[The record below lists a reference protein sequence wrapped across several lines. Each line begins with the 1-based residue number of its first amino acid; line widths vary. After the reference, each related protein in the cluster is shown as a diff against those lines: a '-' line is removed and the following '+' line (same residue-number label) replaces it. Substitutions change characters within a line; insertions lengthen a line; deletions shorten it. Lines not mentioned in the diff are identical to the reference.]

1 MADRLGAEQT
11 LKNDPTSRDIRVSR
25 FFSGWS
31 CRAGMADCRAKNR
44 VSRPLRKFLRRS
56 LDNVE
61 RSVMSQTANSQPPQ
75 IKSRIGAILR
85 ATSGNFLEQFDFFLF
100 GFYASYIAKAFF
112 PSENETAALL
122 NTFGVFWLG
131 ALMRPVGAIVLG
143 AYIDRIGRRL
153 GLIVTLAIMAAG
165 TVIITICPTYA
176 SIGVAA
182 PVIVLI
188 GRLLQGF
195 SAGVELGG
203 VSVYLSEIATPGNK
217 GFYTSFQ
224 SSSQQVAIFVAAII
238 GYALNELVTGD
249 SFAFLAGIEFAKWR
263 IPFFIGCLIIPFIF
277 FLRRTLEETPEFL
290 AMKKHPS
297 TSEVFSSAA
306 VTGKIIVLGMMM
318 AVLTTTTFYF
328 VTVYTPTFGKSVL
341 KLSSQDALL
350 VTLLVAVT
358 NFIWNPVGGAVSYRL
373 GRKPVLLAIACLS
386 LVTAYPALHWLVAAP
401 TFGKMLA
408 VEMMFSFYFGVYSGT
423 MLGALVEVVPAH
435 VRTTCFS
442 LAFALAA
449 GLFGTF
455 TPFASTWLIDHTGD
469 KASPGFWLMCAATL
483 GIVAALVIYRGGKTI
498 ATRDVVPA

>member
-1 MADRLGAEQT
+1 
-11 LKNDPTSRDIRVSR
+11 
-25 FFSGWS
+25 
-31 CRAGMADCRAKNR
+31 
-44 VSRPLRKFLRRS
+44 
-56 LDNVE
+56 
-61 RSVMSQTANSQPPQ
+61 MSETATTPAPV

-100 GFYASYIAKAFF
+100 GFYASAIAKAFF

-122 NTFGVFWLG
+122 NAFGVFWLG

-143 AYIDRIGRRL
+143 AYIDRIGRRK
-153 GLIVTLAIMAAG
+153 GLIVTLSIMAIG
-165 TVIITICPTYA
+165 TVVIAFCPTYA
-176 SIGVAA
+176 TIGIAA

-203 VSVYLSEIATPGNK
+203 VSVYLAEISTPGNR

-224 SSSQQVAIFVAAII
+224 SSSQQVAIFVASILGFVLSESMPAATVAAW
-238 GYALNELVTGD
+238 G
-249 SFAFLAGIEFAKWR
+249 WR
-263 IPFFIGCLIIPFIF
+263 IPFFVGCLIIPVIF
-277 FLRRTLEETPEFL
+277 FLRRTLEETPAFL
-290 AMKKHPS
+290 AMKKHPNA
-297 TSEVFSSAA
+297 SEVFASAIA
-306 VTGKIIVLGMMM
+306 NWRIVVLGMMI

-328 VTVYTPTFGKSVL
+328 VTVYTPTFGKTVL

-358 NFIWNPVGGAVSYRL
+358 NFIWNPVGGALSDRI
-373 GRKPVLLAIACLS
+373 GRKPVLVTIAVLS
-386 LVTAYPALHWLVAAP
+386 LVTAYPVLHWLVTDP
-401 TFGKMLA
+401 SFGKLLA

-423 MLGALVEVVPAH
+423 MLGCLVEIVPAH

-455 TPFASTWLIDHTGD
+455 TPFASTWLIDKTGD
-469 KASPGFWLMCAATL
+469 KASPCYWLMFGAAL
-483 GIVAALVIYRGGKTI
+483 GIIAALTVYRGGKTI
-498 ATRDVVPA
+498 ETREAVTA

>member
-1 MADRLGAEQT
+1 MP
-11 LKNDPTSRDIRVSR
+11 PTSS
-25 FFSGWS
+25 S
-31 CRAGMADCRAKNR
+31 
-44 VSRPLRKFLRRS
+44 
-56 LDNVE
+56 
-61 RSVMSQTANSQPPQ
+61 PPQ
-75 IKSRIGAILR
+75 LKSRIGAILR

-100 GFYASYIAKAFF
+100 GFYARYIATAFF

-143 AYIDRIGRRL
+143 AYIDKIGRRQ
-153 GLIVTLAIMAAG
+153 GLIVTLSIMAIG
-165 TVIITICPTYA
+165 TVTIAFCPTYTT
-176 SIGVAA
+176 IGVAA
-182 PVIVLI
+182 PIIVLI

-203 VSVYLSEIATPGNK
+203 VSVYLSEIATPGHK

-224 SSSQQVAIFVAAII
+224 SASQQVAIFVASII
-238 GYALNELVTGD
+238 GFALSEMIPAETVAAWG
-249 SFAFLAGIEFAKWR
+249 WR

-277 FLRRTLEETPEFL
+277 LLRRTLEETPEFL
-290 AMKKHPS
+290 AMKKHP
-297 TSEVFSSAA
+297 TTREVFASAA
-306 VTGKIIVLGMMM
+306 ANWKIIVLGMMV

-328 VTVYTPTFGKSVL
+328 VTVYTPTFGRTVL
-341 KLSSQDALL
+341 KLTSRDALL

-358 NFIWNPVGGAVSYRL
+358 NFIWNPVGGALSDRV
-373 GRKPVLLAIACLS
+373 GRKPVLLTIACLS

-423 MLGALVEVVPAH
+423 MLGCLVEVVPKH

-442 LAFALAA
+442 MAFALAA

-455 TPFASTWLIDHTGD
+455 TPFASTLLIDHTGD
-469 KASPGFWLMCAATL
+469 KASPAYWLMFGAAL
-483 GIVAALVIYRGGKTI
+483 GIIAALTVYRGGKTI
-498 ATRDVVPA
+498 AVQEAAA

>member
-1 MADRLGAEQT
+1 MGQL
-11 LKNDPTSRDIRVSR
+11 S
-25 FFSGWS
+25 
-31 CRAGMADCRAKNR
+31 AGENTFRIGHEIGDKLA
-44 VSRPLRKFLRRS
+44 
-56 LDNVE
+56 
-61 RSVMSQTANSQPPQ
+61 MSQTSETQAPQ

-100 GFYASYIAKAFF
+100 GFYASAIAKAFF

-122 NTFGVFWLG
+122 NAFGVFWLG

-143 AYIDRIGRRL
+143 AYIDRIGRRQ
-153 GLIVTLAIMAAG
+153 GLIVTLGIMAIG
-165 TVIITICPTYA
+165 TVVIAFCPTYA
-176 SIGVAA
+176 TIGVAA
-182 PVIVLI
+182 PVIVLV

-203 VSVYLSEIATPGNK
+203 VSVYLSEISTPGNR

-224 SSSQQVAIFVAAII
+224 SASQQVAIFVASIL
-238 GYALNELVTGD
+238 GFVLSELMPAATVAAWG
-249 SFAFLAGIEFAKWR
+249 WR
-263 IPFFIGCLIIPFIF
+263 IPFFVGCLIIPFIF
-277 FLRRTLEETPEFL
+277 LLRRTLEETPEFL
-290 AMKKHPS
+290 AMKRHP
-297 TSEVFSSAA
+297 TASEVFASAQA
-306 VTGKIIVLGMMM
+306 NWRIVILGMMI
-318 AVLTTTTFYF
+318 AILTTTTFYF
-328 VTVYTPTFGKSVL
+328 VTVYTPTFGRNVL

-358 NFIWNPVGGAVSYRL
+358 NFIWNPVGGAISDRL
-373 GRKPVLLAIACLS
+373 GRKPVLLTIAGLS
-386 LVTAYPALHWLVAAP
+386 FVTAYPALHWLVAEP

-423 MLGALVEVVPAH
+423 MLGCLVEIVPAH

-483 GIVAALVIYRGGKTI
+483 GIIAASIVYRGGKTI
-498 ATRDVVPA
+498 ETREALA

>member
-1 MADRLGAEQT
+1 MMSSSSPPVQ
-11 LKNDPTSRDIRVSR
+11 
-25 FFSGWS
+25 
-31 CRAGMADCRAKNR
+31 
-44 VSRPLRKFLRRS
+44 LR
-56 LDNVE
+56 
-61 RSVMSQTANSQPPQ
+61 
-75 IKSRIGAILR
+75 SRIGAILR

-100 GFYASYIAKAFF
+100 GFYARYIAVAFF

-143 AYIDRIGRRL
+143 AYIDRIGRRK

-165 TVIITICPTYA
+165 TVTIAICPTYA

-224 SSSQQVAIFVAAII
+224 SSSQQVAIFVAAIL
-238 GYALNELVTGD
+238 GYVLSEMVPAATIASWG
-249 SFAFLAGIEFAKWR
+249 WR

-277 FLRRTLEETPEFL
+277 LLRRTLEETPEFL
-290 AMKKHPS
+290 AMKKHP
-297 TSEVFSSAA
+297 TTKEVFASAA
-306 VTGKIIVLGMMM
+306 ANWKIIVLGMMV

-328 VTVYTPTFGKSVL
+328 VTVYTPTFGRTVL
-341 KLSSQDALL
+341 KLTSRDALL

-358 NFIWNPVGGAVSYRL
+358 NFIWNPVGGALSDRV
-373 GRKPVLLAIACLS
+373 GRKPVLLTIACLS

-423 MLGALVEVVPAH
+423 MLGCLVEVVPKH
-435 VRTTCFS
+435 VRT
-442 LAFALAA
+442 
-449 GLFGTF
+449 
-455 TPFASTWLIDHTGD
+455 
-469 KASPGFWLMCAATL
+469 
-483 GIVAALVIYRGGKTI
+483 
-498 ATRDVVPA
+498 

>member
-1 MADRLGAEQT
+1 
-11 LKNDPTSRDIRVSR
+11 V
-25 FFSGWS
+25 FSGWS
-31 CRAGMADCRAKNR
+31 RRADVADCRNKQSNCRLAKRLSATATNTG
-44 VSRPLRKFLRRS
+44 KDFA
-56 LDNVE
+56 
-61 RSVMSQTANSQPPQ
+61 MSQTSTSQPPQ

-100 GFYASYIAKAFF
+100 GFYAPLIAKAFF
-112 PSENETAALL
+112 PAQDETASLL

-165 TVIITICPTYA
+165 TVVITICPTYA
-176 SIGVAA
+176 TIGVAA

-203 VSVYLSEIATPGNK
+203 VSVYLSEIATPGTK

-238 GYALNELVTGD
+238 GYALNAMMPQDTIAEIG
-249 SFAFLAGIEFAKWR
+249 WR
-263 IPFFIGCLIIPFIF
+263 IPFLIGCLIIPFIF
-277 FLRRTLEETPEFL
+277 VLRRSLEETPAFL
-290 AMKKHPS
+290 AMKKHPT
-297 TSEVFSSAA
+297 TSEVFASAA
-306 VTGKIIVLGMMM
+306 VNWRIILLGMMLAAM
-318 AVLTTTTFYF
+318 TTVTFYF
-328 VTVYTPTFGKSVL
+328 VTVYTPTFGKNVL
-341 KLSSQDALL
+341 KLTAQDSLL
-350 VTLLVAVT
+350 VTLMVAVT
-358 NFIWNPVGGAVSYRL
+358 NFIWNPVGGALSDRI
-373 GRKPVLLAIACLS
+373 GRKPVLLAIAGLS
-386 LVTAYPALHWLVAAP
+386 LLTAYPALAWLTAAP

-408 VEMMFSFYFGVYSGT
+408 VELMFSFYFGTYSGT

-449 GLFGTF
+449 ALFGTF
-455 TPFASTWLIDHTGD
+455 TPFAATWLIKETGNN
-469 KASPGFWLMCAATL
+469 ASPAFWLMCAATS
-483 GIVAALVIYRGGKTI
+483 GIIAALAIYRTG
-498 ATRDVVPA
+498 AAEARAALAEA